1 MVGVIIEYDRN
12 TDAEYFSPKSK
23 EKRKKFQQNSS
34 KIRRIF
40 GGTKVMNIW
49 LTETLLCQ

>member
-12 TDAEYFSPKSK
+12 TDAGYFSPKSK
-23 EKRKKFQQNSS
+23 EKRKNFQQNSS

-40 GGTKVMNIW
+40 WRNKGDEHLANRNTS
-49 LTETLLCQ
+49 L